1 MPVVDKGRTTVS
13 VATIRARQSLP
24 TTDKGKGKAVER
36 PVHPRRVS
44 LPRQAK
50 SSSPAPA
57 VPPLPT
63 STTSLSVGK
72 TQRRVEEMVQFFET
86 FYSSRTVSDV
96 IKGTSAN
103 RNLMN
108 IVFDKVEEA
117 RRRGSSTD
125 LDILTDNIRGYWRKK
140 DDARLALVDNFEA
153 TQGAGYG
160 SSVRETLEKSKE
172 YIKLKESLE
181 RRFGQDAI
189 EKRRKFLKVYLNAK

>member
-1 MPVVDKGRTTVS
+1 V
-13 VATIRARQSLP
+13 
-24 TTDKGKGKAVER
+24 GKA
-36 PVHPRRVS
+36 
-44 LPRQAK
+44 QM
-50 SSSPAPA
+50 
-57 VPPLPT
+57 
-63 STTSLSVGK
+63 
-72 TQRRVEEMVQFFET
+72 RVEEMVQFFET

-125 LDILTDNIRGYWRKK
+125 LNILTDNIRGYWRKK

-153 TQGAGYG
+153 TQGARYG
-160 SSVRETLEKSKE
+160 SSVREKLEKSKE
-172 YIKLKESLE
+172 YIESKESLE

-189 EKRRKFLKVYLNAK
+189 EKRRKFLKVYLTAK